1 MSFQPPA
8 QPNVKAGSRVDREQ
22 PAEHLASRAVRK
34 AKAEGKMEGRA
45 EAAVRI
51 EKAIYDGS
59 NVQALID
66 ELCGWTRMAATDVA

>member
-1 MSFQPPA
+1 MAMTGKPA

-66 ELCGWTRMAATDVA
+66 DGVSTLMARRER